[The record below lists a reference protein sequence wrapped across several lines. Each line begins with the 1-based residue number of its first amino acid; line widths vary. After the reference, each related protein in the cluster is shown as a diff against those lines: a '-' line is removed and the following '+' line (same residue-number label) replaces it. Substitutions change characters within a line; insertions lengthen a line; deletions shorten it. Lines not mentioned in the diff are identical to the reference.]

1 MNNVPP
7 LILVGY
13 TTLTNSISNTLI
25 SMSVTNREIEAW
37 ASKTKDSGH
46 RTIAATTTEATNKMK
61 NLLEVAKPRLDSAQ
75 RAHLEHASQ
84 EEQPQANENTTEE
97 LLALNNQYDNI
108 FKEWSQAVEQ
118 WEQAKKGEPVAKDGL
133 PARFGYVCRQH
144 DFGAYY

>member
-37 ASKTKDSGH
+37 ASKTKDGGH
-46 RTIAATTTEATNKMK
+46 RTISAAAIEATNKMK
-61 NLLEVAKPRLDSAQ
+61 NLLEVAKPRLESAK
-75 RAHLEHASQ
+75 RAHLEHANQ
-84 EEQPQANENTTEE
+84 EEQSQANENPTEE

-118 WEQAKKGEPVAKDGL
+118 WEQAKKGKPVAKDGL
-133 PARFGYVCRQH
+133 PARFGYVCRRH
-144 DFGAYY
+144 DFGTYC

>member
-46 RTIAATTTEATNKMK
+46 RTISAAAIEATNKMK
-61 NLLEVAKPRLDSAQ
+61 NLLEVAKPRLESAQ
-75 RAHLEHASQ
+75 RAHLEHANQ
-84 EEQPQANENTTEE
+84 EEQSQETIEE
-97 LLALNNQYDNI
+97 LMTLNSQHDNI
-108 FKEWSQAVEQ
+108 FKEWSHAVEQ
-118 WEQAKKGEPVAKDGL
+118 WEQATKAKPVAKDGL

-144 DFGAYY
+144 DFGTYC